1 MARFSRRLQQVGIL
15 NANIAAE
22 RGPVSYT
29 SLAAAQA
36 NLHTPSDANYV
47 MWNSSWPLNR
57 DLEDVF
63 ATELAANDI
72 LVLPERPQP
81 YVIDSSEGF
90 RASGVQSVTGRYGEL
105 PIVNQYKGVRSAR
118 TWFAMARAR
127 RGIVGLGPN
136 AVIEV
141 SASSWTQEP
150 QIQDK
155 GSVQE
160 DGWVSVGRYWTN
172 TSGVRQTELVGCQEK
187 VLEAAHSDP
196 YFGNFTLKSRDLG
209 GVAYHGIS
217 CGRTTQRFERINLS
231 GAWRGFLGVP
241 NGEAGAISI
250 GNGTYTIS
258 KCVLGTRDSAGV
270 RVASSPI
277 MINSSTGGLVEDTDA
292 SETFAGMMTYW
303 RSSGKHIVNNVN
315 ARFNWG
321 PGLNLEKLQSGFE
334 LEWTGGSIW
343 SDYYGNGGKSPKPV
357 DQGNKGRLHFG
368 IHSEA
373 GSAKITFRDVD
384 IDVGPT
390 AGAICGQSYGSPQ
403 QQVVSDIKRYD
414 ANGNSMPVKVYG
426 LN

>member
-1 MARFSRRLQQVGIL
+1 MSKFTRRLQSATPMTTVT
-15 NANIAAE
+15 ATE
-22 RGPVSYT
+22 RGPVSY
-29 SLAAAQA
+29 A
-36 NLHTPSDANYV
+36 NLSIAMANLNAPSDANYV
-47 MWNSSWPLNR
+47 TWNPSWPVNR

-63 ATELAANDI
+63 ATELSANDI
-72 LVLPERPQP
+72 LVLPERAQP

-90 RASGVQSVTGRYGEL
+90 RASGVQSVTGRNGEL
-105 PIVNQYKGVRSAR
+105 PIVSQYKGIRNAR

-127 RGIVGLGPN
+127 RGIIGLGPN

-141 SASSWTQEP
+141 SSSSWTQEP

-172 TSGVRQTELVGCQEK
+172 TSGVKQSELVGCQEK
-187 VLEAAHSDP
+187 VIEAAHSDP
-196 YFGNFTLKSRDLG
+196 YFGNFTLKSHDLG
-209 GVAYHGIS
+209 GVAYHAIS
-217 CGRTTQRFERINLS
+217 CGRTTQRFERLNLS
-231 GAWRGFLGVP
+231 GAWRGFSGVP
-241 NGEAGAISI
+241 NGEAGAISV

-258 KCVLGTRDSAGV
+258 KCIISTRDSAGV

-277 MINSSTGGLVEDTDA
+277 MINSSTGGRVEDTDA
-292 SETFAGMMTYW
+292 SETYAGMMTYW
-303 RSSGKHIVNNVN
+303 RSSGKHYVSNVN

-343 SDYYGNGGKSPKPV
+343 SDYNGNGGKSPKPS
-357 DQGNKGRLHFG
+357 DQGTKGRLHFG
-368 IHSEA
+368 IHSEV
-373 GSAKITFRDVD
+373 GSAKITFINVD
-384 IDVGPT
+384 IDNGPT

-403 QQVVSDIKRYD
+403 QQVASDVKRFD
-414 ANGNSMPVKVYG
+414 SNGNSLPVKIYG